1 MTRELKCE
9 ARSRASI
16 VIANLSIDKN
26 LAVSLTILLATIHE
40 VTQ

>member
-1 MTRELKCE
+1 MRSKI
-9 ARSRASI
+9 ARPI

-40 VTQ
+40 VTK